1 MNKINKKINNNR
13 IRIKE
18 IYIINKNNRNTDRK
32 RNKKIKYNK
41 HKIIKE

>member
-18 IYIINKNNRNTDRK
+18 IYIINKNNRKIDRK

>member
-1 MNKINKKINNNR
+1 MNKINKNINNNR

-18 IYIINKNNRNTDRK
+18 IYIINKNNKNIHRK

-41 HKIIKE
+41 HKRIKE